1 MTQQRGIAQRVLIIL
16 SGVAFLGGT
25 AVMGISLMTSER
37 PPSNAATSTAE
48 TSAEAAAKTQ
58 LEAQEAG
65 YAAVVEREPE
75 NQLALEGL
83 VQTRIELGKLEES
96 LAPLETLHELDPE
109 NPQYLQAIAA
119 IHIQTQNFPA
129 AIPPLEALAELN
141 PDDAEL
147 KSTLDQVKTVVETGE
162 LPASASP
169 APESNATPNDP
180 PTTDEPNE

>member
-1 MTQQRGIAQRVLIIL
+1 MTQQRGIVQRVLIIL

-25 AVMGISLMTSER
+25 AVMGISMMTAER
-37 PPSNAATSTAE
+37 PPANSASPSSTETDAE
-48 TSAEAAAKTQ
+48 TAAKTQ
-58 LEAQEAG
+58 LEAQESG

-96 LAPLETLHELDPE
+96 LAPLETLHNLNPE

-119 IHIQTQNFPA
+119 IHLQTQNFA
-129 AIPPLEALAELN
+129 AALPYLETLHELN

-147 KSTLDQVKTVVETGE
+147 KSTLDQVKTFVETGE
-162 LPASASP
+162 LPASESPDP
-169 APESNATPNDP
+169 APEPNATPND
-180 PTTDEPNE
+180 E